1 MTEFNFPDLFVRFA
15 YNSITAFIITRY
27 IYFQK
32 EKRREYLFTFLVF
45 NMVIFFVCS
54 FLKSIIMDVGFAFGL
69 FAIFSILRYRTE
81 TIPIREMT
89 YHFLVITL
97 GAVNGLA
104 NPGTWHPELVFI
116 NLVMVVFIFVLDS
129 NFVFKEEFS
138 QFIRY
143 EKIDLIKPARRD
155 ELIADLRER
164 TGLDIHRL
172 KIEKINF
179 LRDTAE
185 IVVYYKNPACRRTLL
200 ARPGRFH
207 VHETKKGG

>member
-1 MTEFNFPDLFVRFA
+1 MTEFDFPDLFVRFA
-15 YNSITAFIITRY
+15 YNFVTVFIITRY
-27 IYFQK
+27 IYFHK
-32 EKRREYLFTFLVF
+32 EKRREYLFTFFVF

-89 YHFLVITL
+89 YQFLVITL

-116 NLVMVVFIFVLDS
+116 NMVMVVFIFVLDS

-143 EKIDLIKPARRD
+143 EKIELIKPARRD

-164 TGLDIHRL
+164 TGLDIHRI

-179 LRDTAE
+179 LRDTAN
-185 IVVYYKNPACRRTLL
+185 IVVYYKEPAC
-200 ARPGRFH
+200 
-207 VHETKKGG
+207 

>member
-15 YNSITAFIITRY
+15 YNFITAFVITRN
-27 IYFQK
+27 IYFHK

-89 YHFLVITL
+89 YQFLVITL

-143 EKIDLIKPARRD
+143 EKIDLITPARRD

-179 LRDTAE
+179 LRDTAD
-185 IVVYYKNPACRRTLL
+185 IVVYYKDPACSRTLF

-207 VHETKKGG
+207 VHETKIGG